1 MTIPANFSLLAA
13 PSRRRVLRA
22 SAALPAL
29 ALSAC
34 GFKLRG
40 PVVLPFTSLWT
51 NFPANSS
58 LGNEFRRN
66 LRTSNPQLQIVE
78 ARDKAQVVFFVHSDT
93 KDKVVLGLSSSGV
106 VREYQLL
113 VKLRYEILD
122 GQGRELSAAHDMIL
136 KRDVTTSDAQI
147 LAKEREDELL
157 FREMQSDL
165 IQQMMRRLAALR
177 PA

>member
-1 MTIPANFSLLAA
+1 MTAWAKISAPASA
-13 PSRRRVLRA
+13 PRRRLLRL
-22 SAALPAL
+22 SSALPAL
-29 ALSAC
+29 LLTAC

-40 PVVLPFTSLWT
+40 PVVLPFDSLWT
-51 NFPANSS
+51 SFPANSP
-58 LGNEFRRN
+58 LGNEFKRN
-66 LRTSNPQLQIVE
+66 LRSGNPQLKLVE
-78 ARDKAQVVFFVHSDT
+78 ARENAQVVLI
-93 KDKVVLGLSSSGV
+93 VLGLSSSGV

-113 VKLRYEILD
+113 VNLRFEILD
-122 GQGRELSAAHDMIL
+122 GKGRELSPAQDIVL

-177 PA
+177 RPA